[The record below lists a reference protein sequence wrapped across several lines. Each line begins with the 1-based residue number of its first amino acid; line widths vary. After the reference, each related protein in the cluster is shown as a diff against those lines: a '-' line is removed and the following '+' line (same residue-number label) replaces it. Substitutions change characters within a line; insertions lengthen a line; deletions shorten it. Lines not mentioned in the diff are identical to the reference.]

1 MGQIDGVK
9 DTPSFPVGL
18 FCNIYSFE
26 PPVIRVRTPRP
37 SAQIGRDVTYLKL
50 RSNGNQIAI
59 MVKVMLKKS
68 DDIYYIISIRRKVEM
83 SCVGFEKIN
92 ETTKSYGMF
101 LIILIVREA
110 GRGGR

>member
-1 MGQIDGVK
+1 
-9 DTPSFPVGL
+9 
-18 FCNIYSFE
+18 
-26 PPVIRVRTPRP
+26 
-37 SAQIGRDVTYLKL
+37 
-50 RSNGNQIAI
+50 